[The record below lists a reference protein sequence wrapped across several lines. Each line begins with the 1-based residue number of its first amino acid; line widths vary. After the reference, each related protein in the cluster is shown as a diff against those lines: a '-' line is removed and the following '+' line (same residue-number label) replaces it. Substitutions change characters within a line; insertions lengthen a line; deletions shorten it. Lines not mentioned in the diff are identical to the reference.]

1 MQPHTDQNT
10 DDTPPMGVSPTDWP
24 SLVEFKQSR
33 FPEYDPSTDA
43 DAEPDVPA
51 ADALD
56 FVLPD

>member
-10 DDTPPMGVSPTDWP
+10 NDTPTDWP

-43 DAEPDVPA
+43 DAEPDEPA
-51 ADALD
+51 ADTVD